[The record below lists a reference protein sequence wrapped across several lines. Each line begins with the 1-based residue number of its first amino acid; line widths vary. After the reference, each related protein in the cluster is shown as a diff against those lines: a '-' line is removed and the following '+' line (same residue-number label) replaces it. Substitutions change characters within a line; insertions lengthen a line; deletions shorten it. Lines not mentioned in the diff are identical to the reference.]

1 MFSVPDSI
9 CVHRFTNLVPFV
21 KLGGGGVMV
30 WSFSLVQ
37 VPGWLTI
44 VERLIFLWHV

>member
-9 CVHRFTNLVPFV
+9 CVLRFTNLIPFV
-21 KLGGGGVMV
+21 KLGGGGIMA

-37 VPGWLTI
+37 VPGGLTI
-44 VERLIFLWHV
+44 VEGPIY